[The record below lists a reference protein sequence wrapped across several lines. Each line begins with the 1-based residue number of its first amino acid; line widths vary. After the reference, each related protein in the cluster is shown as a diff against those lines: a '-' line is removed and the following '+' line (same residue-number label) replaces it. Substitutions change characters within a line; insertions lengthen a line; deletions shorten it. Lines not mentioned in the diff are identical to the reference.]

1 MAEVKEK
8 AARVRQ
14 LMRDE
19 TFNEVMQIVKSRQVG
34 VFLDSSATIDDINQA
49 HNIVKGLD
57 KIEEYMKSVL
67 ADEAMYDK
75 KHS

>member
-8 AARVRQ
+8 AARIRQ
-14 LMRDE
+14 LMRDD
-19 TFNEVMQIVKSRQVG
+19 TFKEVMQTVKSRQVG
-34 VFLDSSATIDDINQA
+34 VFLDSNATIDDINQA

-57 KIEEYMKSVL
+57 KIEEYMNSVL

>member
-1 MAEVKEK
+1 MAEVKER
-8 AARVRQ
+8 AARIRN

-19 TFNEVMQIVKSRQVG
+19 AYKDVMQSVKSRQVA
-34 VFLDSSATIDDINQA
+34 VFLDSSATINQIEEA
-49 HNIVKGLD
+49 HSIIKGLD
-57 KIEEYMKSVL
+57 KIEEYMNSVL

>member
-1 MAEVKEK
+1 MAEVKER
-8 AARVRQ
+8 AARIRN

-19 TFNEVMQIVKSRQVG
+19 AYKDVMQSVKSRQVA
-34 VFLDSSATIDDINQA
+34 VFLDSSATINQIEEA
-49 HNIVKGLD
+49 HSIIKGLD
-57 KIEEYMKSVL
+57 KIEEYMNSIL